1 MWMIGMIEPIQAMIV
16 AQSTTM
22 SKLGPPSSRMCV
34 NSYSTIGL
42 TTFGLKYHRLTSLLR
57 KL

>member
-1 MWMIGMIEPIQAMIV
+1 MIEPIQAMIV